1 MTQLVHVSFVVL
13 KYFSLLR
20 VYHRGKRDGI
30 TFTHFVSHSKKYV
43 YILCKVY
50 NPVFRT

>member
-20 VYHRGKRDGI
+20 VHAKGRIGADKIINCGRLKLD
-30 TFTHFVSHSKKYV
+30 
-43 YILCKVY
+43 
-50 NPVFRT
+50 

>member
-20 VYHRGKRDGI
+20 QSTTFFKIRIPNLVENGYNCSQNMELTWLYDCKRI
-30 TFTHFVSHSKKYV
+30 
-43 YILCKVY
+43 
-50 NPVFRT
+50 